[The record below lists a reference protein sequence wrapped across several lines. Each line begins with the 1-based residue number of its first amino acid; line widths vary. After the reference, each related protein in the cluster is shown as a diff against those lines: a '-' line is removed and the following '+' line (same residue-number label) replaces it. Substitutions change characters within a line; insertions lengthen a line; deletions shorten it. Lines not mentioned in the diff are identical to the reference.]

1 MYICYILYIQYY
13 IFNMGIV
20 GRTSF
25 PHIFLE
31 LPNQT
36 ISPEFLGEGFTLL
49 PPRGSPEVY
58 EGLRRSNSQSIAYA
72 SRC

>member
-49 PPRGSPEVY
+49 PPRGS
-58 EGLRRSNSQSIAYA
+58 
-72 SRC
+72 